1 MSTPPSA
8 EPTPDTGAPKQE
20 TEATSPPDAAEGAR
34 ADHDTGGRAA
44 AKHAPAVPDTSRPA
58 PAAVDAPAPQ
68 TAAGSA
74 SEGEPAGDSDDGADD
89 EGGDDDGPEGPE
101 GPEGE
106 GGAAGGDKKKRKRRR
121 KKTKVEGP
129 EGPPVDR
136 AASPA
141 GPLGERVAGD
151 RAPGERTDRP
161 GSERTGDR
169 AAKGPRPVRERGKG
183 APPGSTANRERTGF
197 TPGEEVF
204 GKVTSVVENAIMVDL
219 AGKALGIFDRSE
231 LAADDEV
238 PAVGDRFVAQVLT
251 DGARGGFVVLTRK
264 LLREEE
270 TKPLVEKAFTEKTT
284 VQGLVTGVIRG
295 GIEVHL
301 DGLRAFAPASH
312 VDLRMG
318 ADLNHLIGS
327 RLEFHV
333 EQYAKRGRD
342 VVVSRK
348 QMLEGQAKATRE
360 ASLGKLTIG
369 ATMKGVVRSV
379 LAWGAFVSLP
389 EADDIEGLVH
399 ISELSHDHRVKPTDI
414 LKQGAE
420 IDVKLVKIDEKGKLW
435 LSRKALEEDPNAG
448 LRDKYGVGT
457 RHKGRVTKLQPFGA
471 FVELE
476 EGVEGL
482 IHVSD
487 LSLKRIEAPSDVVK
501 VDQEMEVVVASF
513 DAATKKIGLHPALGN
528 AEEPRQKPTPGK
540 MLKVC
545 VVAAEAGGVVVRIL
559 GATGRNARA
568 FIPAG
573 QTNTTRGADL
583 RKHFPQNM
591 MLEAKVVSMEPKR
604 EPKLSIKALT
614 EDTEKAAYNEYKSHV
629 AKTAKFGTFADLL
642 NKK

>member
-1 MSTPPSA
+1 MSTNETP
-8 EPTPDTGAPKQE
+8 EPTPDTSAPKQE
-20 TEATSPPDAAEGAR
+20 TEAVAPPPEA
-34 ADHDTGGRAA
+34 TAA
-44 AKHAPAVPDTSRPA
+44 AAA
-58 PAAVDAPAPQ
+58 PAASQEA
-68 TAAGSA
+68 
-74 SEGEPAGDSDDGADD
+74 EG
-89 EGGDDDGPEGPE
+89 DDGPEGPDGPD

-106 GGAAGGDKKKRKRRR
+106 DASASGDKKKRKRRR
-121 KKTKVEGP
+121 KKAKVEGP
-129 EGPPVDR
+129 EGPPVE
-136 AASPA
+136 AAAAVA
-141 GPLGERVAGD
+141 GPAAERPA
-151 RAPGERTDRP
+151 RP
-161 GSERTGDR
+161 
-169 AAKGPRPVRERGKG
+169 KRERGKG
-183 APPGSTANRERTGF
+183 HGPAAHGQGANAPNRERTGF
-197 TPGEEVF
+197 TLGEEVF
-204 GKVTSVVENAIMVDL
+204 GKVTSVLDEAIMVDL

-231 LAADDEV
+231 LAEGDEV

-270 TKPLVEKAFTEKTT
+270 TKPLVEKAFQDKAT
-284 VQGLVTGVIRG
+284 VKGLVTGVIRG
-295 GIEVHL
+295 GIEVHI

-348 QMLEGQAKATRE
+348 RMLEGVAKATRE
-360 ASLGKLTIG
+360 ASLAKLSVG
-369 ATMKGVVRSV
+369 ATLKVIVRSV

-399 ISELSHDHRVKPTDI
+399 VSELSHDPRAKLNDL
-414 LKQGAE
+414 LKVGSE
-420 IDVKLVKIDEKGKLW
+420 IEVKLVKIDEKGKLW
-435 LSRKALEEDPNAG
+435 LSRKALEPDPFAG
-448 LRDKYGVGT
+448 LREKYTVGS
-457 RHKGRVTKLQPFGA
+457 RHTGKVTKLQPFGA

-476 EGVEGL
+476 PGTEGL
-482 IHVSD
+482 IHVAD
-487 LSLKRIEAPSDVVK
+487 LSFKRIESPSEVVK
-501 VDQEMEVVVASF
+501 EGQEIDVVVASF
-513 DAATKKIGLHPALGN
+513 DNATKKIGLHPAVGG
-528 AEEPRQKPTPGK
+528 ADEPRQKPVPGK

-545 VVAAEAGGVVVRIL
+545 VVAAEASGVQVRIL

-573 QTNTTRGADL
+573 QTGTVRGSDL
-583 RKHFPQNM
+583 RKHFPPNM
-591 MLEAKVVSMEPKR
+591 MLEAKVVAMEPKR
-604 EPKLSIKALT
+604 EPKLSIKALA